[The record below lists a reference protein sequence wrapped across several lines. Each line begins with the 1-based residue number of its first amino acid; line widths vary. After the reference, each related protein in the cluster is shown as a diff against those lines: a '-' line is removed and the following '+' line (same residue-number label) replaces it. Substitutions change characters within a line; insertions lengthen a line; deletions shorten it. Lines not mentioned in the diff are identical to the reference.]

1 MKYKIISEDII
12 NNLIEFL
19 DEIQFDAATDG
30 HDHESMQKI
39 NFCNYMI
46 SELLNS
52 YDGYLAK
59 GPKNSKR
66 KSKDNYIEETLM
78 DWNFPEMTED
88 EYDKLVDQFDAFFK
102 GWKRETE
109 GHKPKRKPN
118 KSNIDKVVGHMPLE
132 EIKEYL
138 LDDDTLT
145 NKERMDLYYEEYLRE
160 KRTKDRRRLER
171 GAKPLDQIMKDLGLT
186 FSDGSQT
193 LPKKNPKK

>member
-1 MKYKIISEDII
+1 MKYKIISEDIV

-30 HDHESMQKI
+30 NDHESMQKI

-59 GPKNSKR
+59 GTKNPKG
-66 KSKDNYIEETLM
+66 KSKDNYIEENLM

-88 EYDKLVDQFDAFFK
+88 EYEKLVNQFDAFFK

-109 GHKPKRKPN
+109 EKKPKRKPN
-118 KSNIDKVVGHMPLE
+118 KSNIDKVVGHITLN
-132 EIKEYL
+132 EIKEML
-138 LDDDTLT
+138 LDDESLT
-145 NKERMDLYYEEYLRE
+145 NEERMDLYYEEHRRVQKEKEDKKQLRE
-160 KRTKDRRRLER
+160 SRSLN
-171 GAKPLDQIMKDLGLT
+171 QIMEELNLKP
-186 FSDGSQT
+186 SNWK
-193 LPKKNPKK
+193 PKKK